1 VADPIFD
8 HLEET
13 IRGTATPAALLEAA
27 SYLWRPSVPFRIRRT
42 ADGVAMLCEVARGSS
57 TACLDAVAWWRDGST
72 GFLCGDP
79 GWRRPDGTDY
89 VRPGAAWLE
98 RAGDELEA
106 VAIRE
111 NREPVR
117 MRLPGG
123 AVRLDVRFGP
133 DGVDLEVPR
142 PPAPAPPPAPPEPGA
157 PPPRAPRRRG
167 GLCGW
172 LRRRLRR

>member
-1 VADPIFD
+1 MGVVAFEN
-8 HLEET
+8 LERIIRGEVPAGT
-13 IRGTATPAALLEAA
+13 IRG
-27 SYLWRPSVPFRIRRT
+27 WI
-42 ADGVAMLCEVARGSS
+42 ADRLDLSRAVGVGLGQS
-57 TACLDAVAWWRDGST
+57 
-72 GFLCGDP
+72 
-79 GWRRPDGTDY
+79 
-89 VRPGAAWLE
+89 
-98 RAGDELEA
+98 RA
-106 VAIRE
+106 
-111 NREPVR
+111 EPVR